1 VLSNE
6 AEMHDILPSKMM
18 AIFAATVSA
27 FSLER
32 ERRMT

>member
-6 AEMHDILPSKMM
+6 AEIRDILPSKMM
-18 AIFAATVSA
+18 AIFAAAVST